1 MGDAVDLRLLYGRFL
16 ADKDI
21 VRLDV
26 GVALFVGSERS
37 AAYER
42 GVNSDV
48 QPLGEGD
55 FLLCRVGAQTAERL
69 FEGTPRAEHVVVG
82 GQGVIP
88 APDQVGER
96 ARRGLPHIVLHG
108 GDVVVDGRHRA
119 GARGVADF
127 EVDLRREVDLAG
139 NLGDSATAIARL
151 RKIFGTFEPHPSPHI
166 EVDGVLFDIYMVG
179 RRLVTAH
186 IDGVLLVV
194 PVDRLLE
201 FLFGQRI
208 VFVRHADIPKDILVA
223 CLGR

>member
-1 MGDAVDLRLLYGRFL
+1 MGDAVDLRLLYRRLF
-16 ADKDI
+16 ADKDV
-21 VRLDV
+21 VRLDI
-26 GVALFVGSERS
+26 GVALFIGSERS

-48 QPLGEGD
+48 QPFREGD
-55 FLLCRVGAQTAERL
+55 FSLCRVRAQAAERL
-69 FEGTPRAEHVVVG
+69 LQYPPCAEHVVVG
-82 GQGVIP
+82 GQGVVP

-96 ARRGLPHIVLHG
+96 ARHGLPHIVLDG

-139 NLGDSATAIARL
+139 NLGDSAAAIARL

-166 EVDGVLFDIYMVG
+166 EVDGVVFDVDMVG
-179 RRLVTAH
+179 RRLVAAH

-194 PVDRLLE
+194 FVDRLLE
-201 FLFGQRI
+201 FLLGQRI
-208 VFVRHADIPKDILVA
+208 VFVRHTDIPKDILVA
-223 CLGR
+223 GLG